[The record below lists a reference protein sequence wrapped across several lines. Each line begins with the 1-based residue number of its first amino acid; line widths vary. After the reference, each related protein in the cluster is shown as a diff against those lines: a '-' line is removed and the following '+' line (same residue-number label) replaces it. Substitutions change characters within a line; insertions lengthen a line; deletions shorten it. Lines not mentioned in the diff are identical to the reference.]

1 MTVGKVFFT
10 FALAMLGWV
19 FFRANSMSDAVYIL
33 QSMFTNV
40 GGLYNGEGM
49 PQILMSLGLI
59 ALLMFKEIKDELKWP
74 VHLMHSKSQVVSVVS
89 TAMMVV
95 LILLCAEFESG
106 QFIYFQ
112 F

>member
-1 MTVGKVFFT
+1 
-10 FALAMLGWV
+10 
-19 FFRANSMSDAVYIL
+19 MSDAIHIL
-33 QSMFTNV
+33 QSMFTDI

-49 PQILMSLGLI
+49 PQILMCLCLI
-59 ALLMFKEIKDELKWP
+59 ALLMFKEIKDELKWSI
-74 VHLMHSKSQVVSVVS
+74 HFMHSKSQVVSVVS
-89 TAMMVV
+89 TAMMIV